1 MGKIIKFTEF
11 FFTNKNF
18 LSIFEKYIS
27 EIEMSGWKTARM
39 STGGRPPVMKR
50 RSESELIRT
59 DEVLKRECIMKGIM
73 LYLGD
78 GAYKEMERDEM
89 EQLIMKGEHVQLK
102 RGMGPD
108 SIIAKMSDVDQVKQ
122 SYPEFEECSDANFS
136 WQFVQRAKERCR
148 AAKSLSRSELWEL
161 HAFVDMMAYHS
172 NEEVM
177 DLIYRALGDQGFFV
191 DDDCIYLV
199 SFDSKIELTTLPQ
212 LTVKILEKDQNDQF
226 QTFANLYFETR
237 EMILKWV
244 FGQSHQDVV
253 FHNGESLQQIGDRLL
268 AHVPD
273 DNDDELYVHGYLTHP
288 EMELRLVAN
297 HGEFN
302 YSKADDDGKNVFYI
316 DAVHTRK

>member
-1 MGKIIKFTEF
+1 
-11 FFTNKNF
+11 
-18 LSIFEKYIS
+18 
-27 EIEMSGWKTARM
+27 MSVSKTARM
-39 STGGRPPVMKR
+39 STGGRPPTLKR
-50 RSESELIRT
+50 PVKSELFRK

-122 SYPEFEECSDANFS
+122 SYPEWGECSDVNFS

-161 HAFVDMMAYHS
+161 HAFLDMMAYHS

-177 DLIYRALGDQGFFV
+177 DLIYRELGDEGFFV

-212 LTVKILEKDQNDQF
+212 LIVQILEKDQNDKF
-226 QTFANLYFETR
+226 QSFASLYFETR
-237 EMILKWV
+237 EMILEWV
-244 FGQSHQDVV
+244 FRQSHQEVV
-253 FHNGESLQQIGDRLL
+253 FYNGESLRQIGDGLMIF
-268 AHVPD
+268 VPE
-273 DNDDELYVHGYLTHP
+273 DNEDELYVHGYITHP

-302 YSKADDDGKNVFYI
+302 YSKANDDGKNVFYI